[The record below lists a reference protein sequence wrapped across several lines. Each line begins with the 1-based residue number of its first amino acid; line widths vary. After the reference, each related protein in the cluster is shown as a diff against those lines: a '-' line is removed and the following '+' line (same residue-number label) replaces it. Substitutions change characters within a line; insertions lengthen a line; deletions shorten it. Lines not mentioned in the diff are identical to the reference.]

1 VIAAAILAG
10 GRATRFGG
18 RDKARLALGP
28 ARVLDR
34 QLDALRQVADRVL
47 IVSNQPDR
55 YRDLGV
61 PVAGDVVPGAG
72 ALGGIYSAL
81 LESQAPRTLVAA
93 CDLPFLTVPF
103 LRFLAQAGLGADLAI
118 PRRREGYEPLCVCYG
133 QACIGPIEQRIARG
147 HLQVIGLLDAGLTIR
162 EIGPDELAPFDPETL
177 FLNINTP
184 EDYVRALDKFS
195 RENR

>member
-18 RDKARLALGP
+18 RDKARLALGS

-34 QLDALRQVADRVL
+34 QLDTLRQVVDRVL
-47 IVSNQPDR
+47 IVSNQPER
-55 YRDLGV
+55 YRDIGA
-61 PVAGDVVPGAG
+61 PVVSDVVPDAG

-81 LESQAPRTLVAA
+81 LASESARTLITA

-103 LRFLAQAGLGADLAI
+103 LRFLAEAGRGVDLAI
-118 PRRREGYEPLCVCYG
+118 PRRSEGYEPLCACYG
-133 QACIGPIEQRIARG
+133 QGCITPIEQRIARSR
-147 HLQVIGLLDAGLTIR
+147 LQVIGLLGAGLQVR

-184 EDYVRALDKFS
+184 DDYARALDKFS
-195 RENR
+195 RENK